1 MSLVQSQFQTAL
13 MLSKIFNKLRNSLV
27 VYHFSTSFKEVGF
40 CVKVLDLL
48 WKENLIRGYTKK
60 NGTIKVLLRYYNGFP
75 ICCRLIVVS
84 RPRDRLYLSS
94 LDLCR
99 LSNDFGVLVVS
110 TPRGIMTSESAIR
123 KGEGGEILAYAL

>member
-1 MSLVQSQFQTAL
+1 MI
-13 MLSKIFNKLRNSLV
+13 SKIFNKLRNSLA

-40 CVKVLDLL
+40 CVKILDLL

-60 NGTIKVLLRYYNGFP
+60 NGLITVLLRYYDGFP
-75 ICCRLIVVS
+75 ICGRLTIVS

-99 LSNDFGVLVVS
+99 LSKGFGVLIVS
-110 TPRGIMTSESAIR
+110 TPKGIMTAESAIR
-123 KGEGGEILAYAL
+123 KGDGGEILGYAS